1 MNMNIER
8 FLVTPITE
16 TKLQSESLVIP
27 YKLSEPIKLNNNNII
42 EMQAANYYRD
52 IKELEKELAHQITF
66 DRQQQLLLQKHILE
80 QRALLI
86 NALVKL
92 PDIDLP
98 NTNNNINNNFIP
110 KIYPSTNTLPT
121 MKTIPVEITKSA
133 MKPVTET
140 VTTKPTMKQVV
151 ESVTTKPFNKHEYI
165 MSEIN
170 QYKINQSKPTQAP
183 CSILDTTSVINDLG
197 LDTSAKSYCSMDKIL
212 DANLMN
218 KIQLT
223 KADSQSLKSIFSF
236 NK

>member
-1 MNMNIER
+1 MNIEG
-8 FLVTPITE
+8 FSVTPIKE

-27 YKLSEPIKLNNNNII
+27 YKLSEPVKPNNII

-52 IKELEKELAHQITF
+52 IKELEKELEYQVTF

-86 NALVKL
+86 NALDKL
-92 PDIDLP
+92 PNVDLP
-98 NTNNNINNNFIP
+98 NNNNNNFIP

-121 MKTIPVEITKSA
+121 MKTIPVETTKSAINLVTTKPAMKPITETTKSA
-133 MKPVTET
+133 MKPITE
-140 VTTKPTMKQVV
+140 
-151 ESVTTKPFNKHEYI
+151 TTKPFNKHEYI
-165 MSEIN
+165 MSEIK

-183 CSILDTTSVINDLG
+183 CSILDMTSIINDLG

-212 DANLMN
+212 DLNLMN